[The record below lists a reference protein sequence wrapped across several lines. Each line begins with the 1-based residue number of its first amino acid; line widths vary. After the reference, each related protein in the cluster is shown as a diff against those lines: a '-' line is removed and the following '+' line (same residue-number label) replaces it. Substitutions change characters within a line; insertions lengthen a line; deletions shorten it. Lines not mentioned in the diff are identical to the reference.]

1 MFVFRRTQHG
11 PVGCTPR
18 SCKKAPLFKLVD
30 QVRDL
35 STGICYIYISSS
47 CNKLY
52 TGSNKRR
59 YLELEA
65 GKPCVLTKKSW
76 AGGCLYAD

>member
-35 STGICYIYISSS
+35 STGICYIYP
-47 CNKLY
+47 LY
-52 TGSNKRR
+52 VTNSIQ
-59 YLELEA
+59 EA
-65 GKPCVLTKKSW
+65 INDAIW
-76 AGGCLYAD
+76 N